1 VSELALL
8 LVRIG
13 FVVVLWIFI
22 FSLLSVIRADIYGR
36 RVIRSVAQ
44 QSGSQVASQVGTD
57 SDPDVTSEVEAE
69 SGGPSHL
76 YVITGVGAG
85 SKIPLDKREL
95 FIGRAPSCELIVTDE
110 FASSQHAKVVHIG
123 GDWVIQDLESTN
135 GTYVDGVRI
144 QTPEVLRMNIPVR
157 VGKTTFELR
166 P

>member
-1 VSELALL
+1 MSELALL

-13 FVVVLWIFI
+13 FVAVLWIFI
-22 FSLLSVIRADIYGR
+22 FSLLSVIRSDIYGR

-44 QSGSQVASQVGTD
+44 QSGSSVANQVDTGDTPEINA
-57 SDPDVTSEVEAE
+57 EVEA
-69 SGGPSHL
+69 GGPSHL
-76 YVITGVGAG
+76 YVITGVSAG

>member
-8 LVRIG
+8 LVRVG
-13 FVVVLWIFI
+13 FVAVLWIFI

-36 RVIRSVAQ
+36 RVIRSVAE
-44 QSGSQVASQVGTD
+44 QSGSSVANQVDTGDTPAIGDET
-57 SDPDVTSEVEAE
+57 EA
-69 SGGPSHL
+69 GGPSHL
-76 YVITGVGAG
+76 YVITGVSAG

-123 GDWVIQDLESTN
+123 GDWVIQDLDSTN

>member
-1 VSELALL
+1 MSELALL

-13 FVVVLWIFI
+13 FVAVLWIFI

-36 RVIRSVAQ
+36 RVIRTVAQ
-44 QSGSQVASQVGTD
+44 QSGSS
-57 SDPDVTSEVEAE
+57 VTNVDTGDTPEIATESEVE

-76 YVITGVGAG
+76 YVITGVSGG
-85 SKIPLDKREL
+85 SRIPLDKREL

-123 GDWVIQDLESTN
+123 GDWVIQDLDSTN

-144 QTPEVLRMNIPVR
+144 QTPEVLRMNVPVR

>member
-1 VSELALL
+1 MSELALL

-13 FVVVLWIFI
+13 FVAVLWIFI

-44 QSGSQVASQVGTD
+44 QSGSSVSNVDTGDNPEIETEG
-57 SDPDVTSEVEAE
+57 EVEA
-69 SGGPSHL
+69 GGPSHL
-76 YVITGVGAG
+76 YVITGVSAG

-123 GDWVIQDLESTN
+123 GDWVIQDLDSTN
-135 GTYVDGVRI
+135 GTFVDGVRI

>member
-13 FVVVLWIFI
+13 FVAVLWIFI

-36 RVIRSVAQ
+36 RVIRTVAQ
-44 QSGSQVASQVGTD
+44 QSGSS
-57 SDPDVTSEVEAE
+57 VTNVDTGDTPEIATESEVE

-76 YVITGVGAG
+76 YVITGVSAG

-123 GDWVIQDLESTN
+123 GDWVIQDLDSTN

>member
-1 VSELALL
+1 MSELALL

-13 FVVVLWIFI
+13 FVAVLWIFI

-36 RVIRSVAQ
+36 RVIRTVAQ
-44 QSGSQVASQVGTD
+44 QSGSS
-57 SDPDVTSEVEAE
+57 VTNLDTGDTPEIATESEVE

-76 YVITGVGAG
+76 YVITGVSAG
-85 SKIPLDKREL
+85 SRIPLDKREL

-123 GDWVIQDLESTN
+123 GDWVIQDLDSTN

>member
-13 FVVVLWIFI
+13 FVAVLWIFI

-36 RVIRSVAQ
+36 RVIRTVAQ
-44 QSGSQVASQVGTD
+44 QSGSS
-57 SDPDVTSEVEAE
+57 VTNVDTGDTPEIATESEVE

-76 YVITGVGAG
+76 YVITGVSAG
-85 SKIPLDKREL
+85 SRIPLDKREL

-123 GDWVIQDLESTN
+123 GDWVIQDLDSTN

>member
-1 VSELALL
+1 LSELALL

-13 FVVVLWIFI
+13 FVAVLWIFI

-44 QSGSQVASQVGTD
+44 QSGSAVSREADTGER
-57 SDPDVTSEVEAE
+57 PEIAAEREVE
-69 SGGPSHL
+69 SGGPTHL

-85 SKIPLDKREL
+85 SKIPLDKREI
-95 FIGRAPSCELIVTDE
+95 FVGRAPSCELIVTDE

-123 GDWVIQDLESTN
+123 GDWVIQDLDSTN
-135 GTYVDGVRI
+135 GTYVDGARI

>member
-1 VSELALL
+1 MSELALL

-13 FVVVLWIFI
+13 FVAVLWIFI

-36 RVIRSVAQ
+36 RVIRTVAQ
-44 QSGSQVASQVGTD
+44 QSGSS
-57 SDPDVTSEVEAE
+57 VTNVDTGDTPEIATESEVE

-76 YVITGVGAG
+76 YVITGVSAG
-85 SKIPLDKREL
+85 SRIPLDKREL

-123 GDWVIQDLESTN
+123 GDWVIQDLDSTN

-144 QTPEVLRMNIPVR
+144 QTPEVLRMNVPVR

>member
-13 FVVVLWIFI
+13 FVAVLWIFI

-44 QSGSQVASQVGTD
+44 QSGSSVANQVDTGDTPEINA
-57 SDPDVTSEVEAE
+57 EVEA
-69 SGGPSHL
+69 GGPSHL
-76 YVITGVGAG
+76 YVITGVSAG

>member
-1 VSELALL
+1 MSELALL

-13 FVVVLWIFI
+13 FVAVLWIFI

-44 QSGSQVASQVGTD
+44 QSGSNVASQVGTD
-57 SDPDVTSEVEAE
+57 SDPDVISEVEAE

-76 YVITGVGAG
+76 YVITGVSAG
-85 SKIPLDKREL
+85 TKIPLDKREL

-123 GDWVIQDLESTN
+123 GDWVIQDLDSTN
-135 GTYVDGVRI
+135 GTYVDGARI

>member
-1 VSELALL
+1 MSELALL

-13 FVVVLWIFI
+13 FVAVLWIFI

-36 RVIRSVAQ
+36 RVIRTVAQ
-44 QSGSQVASQVGTD
+44 QSGSS
-57 SDPDVTSEVEAE
+57 VTNVDTGDTPEIATESEVE

-76 YVITGVGAG
+76 YVITGVSAG

-123 GDWVIQDLESTN
+123 GDWVIQDLDSTN

>member
-1 VSELALL
+1 MSELALL

-13 FVVVLWIFI
+13 FVAVLWIFI

-36 RVIRSVAQ
+36 RVIRTVAQ
-44 QSGSQVASQVGTD
+44 QSGSS
-57 SDPDVTSEVEAE
+57 VTNVDTGDTPEIATESEVE

-76 YVITGVGAG
+76 YVITGVSAG
-85 SKIPLDKREL
+85 SRIPLDKREL

-123 GDWVIQDLESTN
+123 GDWVIQDLDSTN

>member
-1 VSELALL
+1 MSELALL

-13 FVVVLWIFI
+13 FVAVLWIFI

-44 QSGSQVASQVGTD
+44 QSGSTVTADTGDAPKVETVG
-57 SDPDVTSEVEAE
+57 EVEA
-69 SGGPSHL
+69 GGPSHL
-76 YVITGVGAG
+76 YVITGVTAG
-85 SKIPLDKREL
+85 SKIPLDKREI

-123 GDWVIQDLESTN
+123 GDWVIQDLDSTN
-135 GTYVDGVRI
+135 GTFVDGVRI

>member
-13 FVVVLWIFI
+13 FVAVLWIFI

-36 RVIRSVAQ
+36 RVIRSVQ
-44 QSGSQVASQVGTD
+44 QTATPVPAGSTPELTQAEA
-57 SDPDVTSEVEAE
+57 EVEA
-69 SGGPSHL
+69 GGPSHL
-76 YVITGVGAG
+76 YVVTGVSAG

-123 GDWVIQDLESTN
+123 GDWVIQDLDSTN

>member
-1 VSELALL
+1 MSELALL

-13 FVVVLWIFI
+13 FVAVLWIFI

-36 RVIRSVAQ
+36 RVVRTVAE
-44 QSGSQVASQVGTD
+44 QSGSRVANKVEGPGN
-57 SDPDVTSEVEAE
+57 PDLASEREME

-95 FIGRAPSCELIVTDE
+95 FVGRAPSCELVVTDE

-123 GDWVIQDLESTN
+123 GDWVVQDLGSTN

>member
-13 FVVVLWIFI
+13 FVAVLWIFI

-36 RVIRSVAQ
+36 RVIRTVAQ
-44 QSGSQVASQVGTD
+44 QSGSS
-57 SDPDVTSEVEAE
+57 VTNVDTGDTPEIATESEVE

-76 YVITGVGAG
+76 YVITGVSAG
-85 SKIPLDKREL
+85 SRIPLDKREL

-123 GDWVIQDLESTN
+123 GDWVIQDLDSTN

-144 QTPEVLRMNIPVR
+144 QTPEVLRMNVPVR

>member
-1 VSELALL
+1 MSELALL

-13 FVVVLWIFI
+13 FVAVLWIFI

-36 RVIRSVAQ
+36 RVIRTVAQ
-44 QSGSQVASQVGTD
+44 QSGSS
-57 SDPDVTSEVEAE
+57 VTNVDTGETPEIATEREVE

-76 YVITGVGAG
+76 YVITGVSAG
-85 SKIPLDKREL
+85 SRIPLDKREL

-123 GDWVIQDLESTN
+123 GDWVIQDLDSTN

>member
-1 VSELALL
+1 MSELALL

-13 FVVVLWIFI
+13 FVAVLWIFI

-36 RVIRSVAQ
+36 RVIRSVQ
-44 QSGSQVASQVGTD
+44 QTAAPVPAGPAPELT
-57 SDPDVTSEVEAE
+57 EAE
-69 SGGPSHL
+69 AEIEAGGPSHL
-76 YVITGVGAG
+76 YVVTGVSAG
-85 SKIPLDKREL
+85 SKIPLNKREL

-123 GDWVIQDLESTN
+123 GDWVIQDLDSTN

>member
-1 VSELALL
+1 MSELALL

-13 FVVVLWIFI
+13 FVAVLWIFI

-36 RVIRSVAQ
+36 RVIRTVAQ
-44 QSGSQVASQVGTD
+44 QSGSS
-57 SDPDVTSEVEAE
+57 VTNVDTGDTPEIATESEVE

-76 YVITGVGAG
+76 YVITGVSAG
-85 SKIPLDKREL
+85 SRIPLDKREL

-110 FASSQHAKVVHIG
+110 FASSQHAKAVHIG
-123 GDWVIQDLESTN
+123 GDWVIQDLDSTN

>member
-1 VSELALL
+1 MSELALL

-13 FVVVLWIFI
+13 FVAVLWIFI

-44 QSGSQVASQVGTD
+44 QSGSSMANQVDTGDTPEISA
-57 SDPDVTSEVEAE
+57 EVEA
-69 SGGPSHL
+69 GGPSHL
-76 YVITGVGAG
+76 YVITGVSAG

-123 GDWVIQDLESTN
+123 GDWVIQDLDSTN

>member
-13 FVVVLWIFI
+13 FVAVLWIFI

-36 RVIRSVAQ
+36 RVIRSVQ
-44 QSGSQVASQVGTD
+44 QTAAPVSAGSS
-57 SDPDVTSEVEAE
+57 SEITEAE
-69 SGGPSHL
+69 AEIEAGGPSHL
-76 YVITGVGAG
+76 YVVTGVSAG
-85 SKIPLDKREL
+85 SKIPLNKREL

-123 GDWVIQDLESTN
+123 GDWVIQDLDSTN
-135 GTYVDGVRI
+135 GTYVDGARI

>member
-1 VSELALL
+1 MSELALL

-13 FVVVLWIFI
+13 FVAVLWIFI

-36 RVIRSVAQ
+36 RVIRTVAQ
-44 QSGSQVASQVGTD
+44 QSGSS
-57 SDPDVTSEVEAE
+57 VTNVDTGETPEIVTEREVE

-76 YVITGVGAG
+76 YVITGVSAG
-85 SKIPLDKREL
+85 SRIPLDKREL

-123 GDWVIQDLESTN
+123 GDWVIQDLDSTN

>member
-1 VSELALL
+1 MSELALL

-13 FVVVLWIFI
+13 FVAVLWIFI

-44 QSGSQVASQVGTD
+44 QSGSGVSNVDTGDNPEIETEG
-57 SDPDVTSEVEAE
+57 EVEA
-69 SGGPSHL
+69 GGPSHL
-76 YVITGVGAG
+76 YVITGVSAG

-123 GDWVIQDLESTN
+123 GDWVIQDLDSTN
-135 GTYVDGVRI
+135 GTFVDGVRI

>member
-1 VSELALL
+1 MSELALL

-13 FVVVLWIFI
+13 FVAVLWIFI

-36 RVIRSVAQ
+36 RVIRTVAQ
-44 QSGSQVASQVGTD
+44 QSGSSVTNVDTGGT
-57 SDPDVTSEVEAE
+57 PEIATESEVE

-76 YVITGVGAG
+76 YVITGVSAG
-85 SKIPLDKREL
+85 SRIPLDKREL

-123 GDWVIQDLESTN
+123 GDWVIQDLDSTN